1 MCNIVL
7 AQWQTL
13 NEQIIMKMM
22 MHPFLPFWLLLHR
35 VPTKSCEQNFEG
47 FSEPPVTF
55 GGLWKDPVTR
65 YIVWSF
71 LTKTISRIKCPQVVS
86 MPKFGPTA
94 PDFGYDLW
102 AQNSVSNSLCIQII
116 HFLNN
121 VLGIWRVW
129 FSLIYQKMFQIS
141 KLYHSFLTKWIYNI
155 LIIHTYCFP
164 RKCEARFCVKFS
176 SVCGDKFHY
185 WEELS
190 HRFNKIAHLLCPG
203 NLQCALIILK
213 RYPTRWDSQM
223 HIQFIQQLGLL
234 LPI

>member
-1 MCNIVL
+1 MISLFWSSAWWGVGRHESTRKLEIKNSNSDKCKCVNKFVELSTILPVNWHDRHPINNHHSRGMCNIVL

-22 MHPFLPFWLLLHR
+22 MHPFLPFWLLLHK

-55 GGLWKDPVTR
+55 GGLRKDPVTR

-71 LTKTISRIKCPQVVS
+71 LTRTISRIKCPQVVS

-129 FSLIYQKMFQIS
+129 FLLIYQKMF
-141 KLYHSFLTKWIYNI
+141 
-155 LIIHTYCFP
+155 
-164 RKCEARFCVKFS
+164 
-176 SVCGDKFHY
+176 
-185 WEELS
+185 
-190 HRFNKIAHLLCPG
+190 
-203 NLQCALIILK
+203 
-213 RYPTRWDSQM
+213 
-223 HIQFIQQLGLL
+223 
-234 LPI
+234 